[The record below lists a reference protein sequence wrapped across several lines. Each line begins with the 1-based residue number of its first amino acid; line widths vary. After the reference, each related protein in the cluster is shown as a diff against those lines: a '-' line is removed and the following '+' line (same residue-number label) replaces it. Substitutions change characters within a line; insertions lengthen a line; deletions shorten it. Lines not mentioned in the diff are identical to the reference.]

1 MQAGT
6 MNYEDLRDQFSDY
19 EDDDDF
25 EVPQEKY
32 ESDGD
37 GDELGDLEGLDA
49 LPKRLQEI
57 VSGNGPEPKKKKGRG
72 RVSIVDREPAPE
84 VKMYLSQAS
93 ECYINKQLD
102 KAIELLG
109 RAVQLDPKA
118 YQAFKLL
125 VTIYD
130 ELGDAD
136 RALTANLAAAILN
149 HRAKDDWLAA
159 AERSHAIGGERLLDQ
174 AIYCYSKV
182 LQVDAQ
188 DESALTERAGLYMD
202 KEIWKKAEVD
212 LKRLLELS
220 PSDEAVVRTLGYVYT
235 RQGREGDAI
244 QLYEGILQ
252 ERLEQKS
259 DSDNLQP
266 FTFTQLNY
274 LLDMYVRTESWGKV
288 LIKGKTVARWLL
300 GRGDETWWDEYA
312 LETDSEYDERRKNF
326 DKYKRSN
333 VTMQRAQD
341 AYLLPV
347 EIRAHICIARLKVG
361 DASSLVEARCHLDV
375 FMEEDFAVFADI
387 FLSLGQAFLDAG
399 LYAEALDL
407 LTPLVRHDADVV
419 SQTDLYLA
427 MAGALHHL
435 GHYEDAEQAYLT
447 VSNIDPNNVDA
458 MLGLAESYH
467 FQERYDECTSIVD
480 EIRDLRAKQKREEL
494 ERKRETGELVGGD
507 AADAEA
513 VVFVARQR
521 QSTKPSIKEKELLER
536 KATQACRDKFAVL
549 DRHRMGMLQGHA
561 VSVYEWMTVASELVD
576 SFSSVRQFYPSDKR
590 RAFKG
595 MTLSNKRK
603 DKMDVDHRIEMLTT
617 RLEEDAIED
626 EDTHNLKEFREISFS
641 TWFDMFME
649 YALSLA
655 RYEDTPAD
663 CYTVLNYAK
672 EANVFR
678 MNSDRVECM
687 DLVHIAC
694 SIVAKDYRVAN
705 EESKTL
711 MRTLKF
717 YNDAMRL
724 FSAVLPSGAAAQAT
738 FNSTNNQKFILRYI
752 KAVDSIILG
761 KEITGQM
768 RVENRAEY
776 SETLHKENP
785 LLLTL
790 YGHAMILGRSYV
802 SALTYLMRALKQS
815 PQDPMILFTI
825 AIAHVHRAIQRQT
838 NNRHLQV
845 VEGLSFLT
853 QYMDIREN
861 SGDHES
867 QEAHFNM
874 GRMAHMLGLAG
885 LAVENYNKVL
895 EFEGLDKRYD
905 LVREAAYNLQLIY
918 VVSGNGKLARWI
930 VDTYLTI

>member
-1 MQAGT
+1 
-6 MNYEDLRDQFSDY
+6 MNYDDLRDQFSDY

-25 EVPQEKY
+25 EVPQDKY

-37 GDELGDLEGLDA
+37 GDELGDLDNLDA

-57 VSGNGPEPKKKKGRG
+57 VSGNVSAPKKKGRRG
-72 RVSIVDREPAPE
+72 RVSIVDRELAPE
-84 VKMYLSQAS
+84 VKMYLAQAS

-130 ELGDAD
+130 ELGDPD
-136 RALTANLAAAILN
+136 RALTANLAGAILN
-149 HRAKDDWLAA
+149 HRAKEDWLAA
-159 AERSHAIGGERLLDQ
+159 AERSHAIGGDRLLDQ

-182 LQVDAQ
+182 LQVDPS

-212 LKRLLELS
+212 LKRLLEFN
-220 PSDEAVVRTLGYVYT
+220 PGDEAVVRTLGYVYT
-235 RQGREGDAI
+235 RQGREADAI
-244 QLYEGILQ
+244 ELYEGILQ
-252 ERLEQKS
+252 ERLEHKS
-259 DSDNLQP
+259 EMEALQP

-288 LIKGKTVARWLL
+288 LIKGKAVARWLL
-300 GRGDETWWDEYA
+300 GRAEQTWWDEHA
-312 LETDSEYDERRKNF
+312 LETDSEFDDRRKNF
-326 DKYKRSN
+326 KRLTS
-333 VTMQRAQD
+333 TETEPFR
-341 AYLLPV
+341 LPV
-347 EIRAHICIARLKVG
+347 EIRSHMCIARLKMG
-361 DASSLVEARCHLDV
+361 DANGLTEARHHMDV
-375 FMEEDFAVFADI
+375 FLEEDSAVFADI
-387 FLSLGQAFLDAG
+387 FLTLGQAFLDAG
-399 LYAEALDL
+399 LFAEALDL

-427 MAGALHHL
+427 LAGALHHL

-494 ERKRETGELVGGD
+494 ARSGEVEESGD
-507 AADAEA
+507 MEG

-521 QSTKPSIKEKELLER
+521 PTSTKPSVKEKELLER
-536 KATQACRDKFAVL
+536 KATEACKEKFAAL
-549 DRHRMGMLQGHA
+549 DRQRAGLLQGNA
-561 VSVYEWMTVASELVD
+561 VSVYEWMTIASELVD

-595 MTLSNKRK
+595 MTLSKKRK
-603 DKMDVDHRIEMLTT
+603 DRMDVDHRIEMLTA
-617 RLEEDAIED
+617 RLEEDVID
-626 EDTHNLKEFREISFS
+626 EDSENLTEFREIQFS
-641 TWFDMFME
+641 VWFDMFME
-649 YALSLA
+649 YALALA

-687 DLVHIAC
+687 DLVHVAC
-694 SIVAKDYRVAN
+694 SIIANDYRIAN
-705 EESKTL
+705 EETKTL

-717 YNDAMRL
+717 YNDTIRM
-724 FSAVLPSGAAAQAT
+724 FSAVLPSGADAQSV

-776 SETLHKENP
+776 SDVLHKENP

-815 PQDPMILFTI
+815 PQDPMVLFTI

-838 NNRHLQV
+838 NNRHLQI

-867 QEAHFNM
+867 QEGHFNM
-874 GRMAHMLGLAG
+874 GRMAHMLGLTG

-895 EFEGLDKRYD
+895 EFEGLDPRYD

-918 VVSGNGKLARWI
+918 VISGNGKLARWV
-930 VDTYLTI
+930 VDNYLSV

>member
-1 MQAGT
+1 
-6 MNYEDLRDQFSDY
+6 MNYDDLRDQFSDY
-19 EDDDDF
+19 EEDDDF
-25 EVPQEKY
+25 EVPQEKD
-32 ESDGD
+32 ESD
-37 GDELGDLEGLDA
+37 GDELGDLDDLEA

-57 VSGNGPEPKKKKGRG
+57 VGGGIKKKKGRG

-84 VKMYLSQAS
+84 VKMYLAQAS

-149 HRAKDDWLAA
+149 HRAKEDWLAA
-159 AERSHAIGGERLLDQ
+159 AERSHALGGPRLLDQ

-182 LQVDAQ
+182 LQVDSS

-202 KEIWKKAEVD
+202 KDMWRKAEVD
-212 LKRLLELS
+212 LKRLLEMQ
-220 PSDEAVVRTLGYVYT
+220 PGDEAVVRTLGYVFT
-235 RQGREGDAI
+235 RQGRESDAI
-244 QLYEGILQ
+244 ELYEGILQ
-252 ERLEQKS
+252 ERLEARS
-259 DSDNLQP
+259 EGEVIQP

-288 LIKGKTVARWLL
+288 LIKGKAVARWLL
-300 GRGDETWWDEYA
+300 GRGDETFWDEHA
-312 LETDSEYDERRKNF
+312 LESDAEFDERRKTVKKGVKN
-326 DKYKRSN
+326 DSELYS
-333 VTMQRAQD
+333 
-341 AYLLPV
+341 LPV
-347 EIRAHICIARLKVG
+347 EIRSHICIARLKLG
-361 DASSLVEARCHLDV
+361 DANSVQEARHHLDV
-375 FMEEDFAVFADI
+375 FLEEDSSVFADI
-387 FLSLGQAFLDAG
+387 FLTLGQAFLDAN

-427 MAGALHHL
+427 LASALHHL

-494 ERKRETGELVGGD
+494 EVEEDDEGG
-507 AADAEA
+507 
-513 VVFVARQR
+513 VVFVQRQR
-521 QSTKPSIKEKELLER
+521 PSTKPSVKEKELLER
-536 KATQACRDKFAVL
+536 KATEATKEKFAAL
-549 DRHRMGMLQGHA
+549 DRQRAGLLSGNA
-561 VSVYEWMTVASELVD
+561 VSVYEWMTIASELVD

-595 MTLSNKRK
+595 MTLSKKRK
-603 DKMDVDHRIEMLTT
+603 DRMDVDHRIEMLTA
-617 RLEEDAIED
+617 RLEEDVID
-626 EDTHNLKEFREISFS
+626 ESENLTEFREIPFS
-641 TWFDMFME
+641 VWFDMFME
-649 YALSLA
+649 YALALA

-687 DLVHIAC
+687 DLVHVAC
-694 SIVAKDYRVAN
+694 SIIANDYRIAN
-705 EESKTL
+705 EETKTL

-717 YNDAMRL
+717 YNDTIRL
-724 FSAVLPSGAAAQAT
+724 FSAVLPSGSDAQAV

-768 RVENRAEY
+768 RVENRAEF
-776 SETLHKENP
+776 SDVLHKENP

-815 PQDPMILFTI
+815 PQDPMVLFTI

-838 NNRHLQV
+838 NNRHLQI

-867 QEAHFNM
+867 QEGNFNM
-874 GRMAHMLGLAG
+874 ARMAHMLGLTG

-895 EFEGLDKRYD
+895 EFEGLDERYD
-905 LVREAAYNLQLIY
+905 LKREAAYNLQLIY
-918 VVSGNGKLARWI
+918 TISGNGKLARWV
-930 VDTYLTI
+930 VDKYLTV

>member
-1 MQAGT
+1 
-6 MNYEDLRDQFSDY
+6 MNYDDLRDQFSDY

-25 EVPQEKY
+25 DVGQERY
-32 ESDGD
+32 ESDGDGD
-37 GDELGDLEGLDA
+37 GDELGDLDNLDA

-57 VSGNGPEPKKKKGRG
+57 VGGGIPGGSGSASGKKKRGRG

-84 VKMYLSQAS
+84 VKMYLAQAS

-149 HRAKDDWLAA
+149 HRAKEDWLAA
-159 AERSHAIGGERLLDQ
+159 AERSHAIGGARMLDQ

-182 LQVDAQ
+182 IQVDPG

-202 KEIWKKAEVD
+202 KDMWKKAEQD
-212 LKRLLELS
+212 LKRLLEMQ
-220 PSDEAVVRTLGYVYT
+220 PGDEAVVRTLGYVYT
-235 RQGREGDAI
+235 RQGREADAI
-244 QLYEGILQ
+244 ELYEGILQ
-252 ERLEQKS
+252 ERLES
-259 DSDNLQP
+259 RAGENEVLQP

-288 LIKGKTVARWLL
+288 LIKGKAVARWLL
-300 GRGDETWWDEYA
+300 GRADETYWDEHA
-312 LETDSEYDERRKNF
+312 LETDAEFDERRKSV
-326 DKYKRSN
+326 KRSQN
-333 VTMQRAQD
+333 RD
-341 AYLLPV
+341 PESYRLPV
-347 EIRAHICIARLKVG
+347 EIRSHICIARLKMG
-361 DASSLVEARCHLDV
+361 DANGLQEARHHLDM
-375 FMEEDFAVFADI
+375 FLEEDSAVFADI
-387 FLSLGQAFLDAG
+387 FLTLGQAFLNAN

-427 MAGALHHL
+427 LASALHHL

-494 ERKRETGELVGGD
+494 EEEVGDGD
-507 AADAEA
+507 EESG

-521 QSTKPSIKEKELLER
+521 PSTKPSVKEKELLER
-536 KATQACRDKFAVL
+536 KATEACKEKFAAL
-549 DRHRMGMLQGHA
+549 ERQRAGLLQGNA
-561 VSVYEWMTVASELVD
+561 VAVYEWMTIASELVD

-595 MTLSNKRK
+595 MTLSKKRK
-603 DKMDVDHRIEMLTT
+603 DRMDVDHRIEMLTA
-617 RLEEDAIED
+617 RLEEDVID
-626 EDTHNLKEFREISFS
+626 EESENLTEFREIQFS
-641 TWFDMFME
+641 VWFDMFME
-649 YALSLA
+649 YALALA

-687 DLVHIAC
+687 DLVHVAC
-694 SIVAKDYRVAN
+694 SIIANDYRIAN
-705 EESKTL
+705 EETKTL

-717 YNDAMRL
+717 YNDTIRL
-724 FSAVLPSGAAAQAT
+724 FSAVLPSGADAQAV

-768 RVENRAEY
+768 RVENRADY
-776 SETLHKENP
+776 AGVLHKENP

-802 SALTYLMRALKQS
+802 SALTYLMRALKES
-815 PQDPMILFTI
+815 PQDPMVLFTI

-838 NNRHLQV
+838 NNRHLQI

-867 QEAHFNM
+867 QEGHFNM
-874 GRMAHMLGLAG
+874 ARMAHMLGLTG

-895 EFEGLDKRYD
+895 EFEGLDERYD
-905 LVREAAYNLQLIY
+905 LKREAAYNLQLIY
-918 VVSGNGKLARWI
+918 TVSGNGKLARWV
-930 VDTYLTI
+930 VDKYLTV